1 MPQQHYRKD
10 TKVEIEIRMYDGGRL
25 LTEAVK
31 TSRTL
36 LKDET
41 TWNELL
47 TFDFHL
53 HAVPMVIPLCKC
65 S

>member
-10 TKVEIEIRMYDGGRL
+10 IKVEIEIGMYDGGRL
-25 LTEAVK
+25 LTQTVK

-36 LKDET
+36 LKEET

-53 HAVPMVIPLCKC
+53 HAVPKVIPLCKC